1 LRWILACA
9 WVASIAAAV
18 IFGRNL
24 AHPTLGQIVPE
35 KNVASR
41 LADALSDRDLL
52 TRTYELVAS
61 LRQLDEGNID
71 AARSVL
77 EAQRIGVTAFEARLF
92 MFAWSRIDPAG
103 AFEWANSWPGRW
115 RSTLANAALF
125 AWGFRDPGGA
135 VRALETLEGPE
146 RAELHPSLIAGW
158 ARSGDT
164 AGLSD
169 YLFSRPAS
177 RERSQ
182 FIGVL
187 FDELILLEH
196 GREAIRNWAE
206 SIPVDAPNQGKAAA
220 FLTAGGALA
229 QNDPKDAV
237 ALYESHQMY
246 EYAQPA
252 LRAIARRWVEFHD
265 PRDLFAWLVT
275 LPEGQ
280 SRNDAVDAGFSRW
293 WANHP
298 QAAASWLRE
307 SSLNAALDPA
317 VSIFA
322 IETSRVS
329 EARAIVWADRI
340 KDPVMRRRTI
350 APILRRWVARNRM
363 AARAWM
369 KEQSLSAELQRE
381 FLKP

>member
-1 LRWILACA
+1 
-9 WVASIAAAV
+9 VAAL

-24 AHPTLGQIVPE
+24 AQPTRGQIAPE
-35 KNVASR
+35 EKAVASR
-41 LADALSDRDLL
+41 LADALSDRGLL
-52 TRTYELVAS
+52 TRTYELAAS
-61 LRQLDEGNID
+61 LRQLDESNID
-71 AARSVL
+71 AARSIL
-77 EAQRIGVTAFEARLF
+77 EAQRSGVTAFEARLF

-103 AFEWANSWPGRW
+103 AFEWANSWPGPW
-115 RSTLANAALF
+115 RSTLANAALY

-196 GREAIRNWAE
+196 GREAIRIWAE

-229 QNDPKDAV
+229 QNDPKNAV
-237 ALYESHQMY
+237 ALYESHQTY

-252 LRAIARRWVEFHD
+252 LRTIARRWVEFHD

-275 LPEGQ
+275 LPQGQ
-280 SRNDAVDAGFSRW
+280 SRNGAVDAGFSRW

-298 QAAASWLRE
+298 QIAARWMRE
-307 SSLNAALDPA
+307 SSLNPALDPA
-317 VSIFA
+317 VAIFA

-350 APILRRWVARNRM
+350 APILRQWVAADRK

-369 KEQSLSAELQRE
+369 QDQSLSPELQRE